1 MAIQADCCKT
11 LATGAVRN
19 QCRPNSYFRSD
30 RPFILIPGDTSRFS
44 FTRTPAARAKRGGS
58 QFALAIAL
66 AAGATLGV
74 TALEAPAFAAKK
86 DKKSKE
92 TEAPKA
98 NYSKGFV
105 AAYSPINDLYQA
117 EPKDNAA
124 IIAGIPGMVAA
135 VETPDDRF
143 AAGNL
148 LYSFGRA
155 TSDRALQRKGV
166 DMMLESG
173 KVPAEALGDYNFLA
187 GQLAY
192 QDKDWE
198 TSRTHLK
205 AAIDTGYSSSDPQA
219 IISETYFS
227 QDKFAEGLEYLAAE
241 INKRVLAGKDVDQA
255 WLQRGIAISY
265 KNGFAESAG
274 AFARMN
280 AKMFPSRDSW
290 GDAIAIERNF
300 NDFDSQETLDMMR
313 LAKRTG
319 SMRNERDY
327 VDYIE
332 VADARRLPGEV
343 NSAVEQG
350 LAAGLLN
357 TSDVFVAESRSTA
370 KARLNADQAELPA
383 LERDARK
390 PTATAVTATAAG
402 DAFLSYGKAAQAEEM
417 YMIALT
423 KAGADMPRVMTRLG
437 IAQVDQGKIEEAKAT
452 FAKVTGNRAPIAKLW
467 AVYADQKAADAPAET
482 AAVM

>member
-1 MAIQADCCKT
+1 M
-11 LATGAVRN
+11 
-19 QCRPNSYFRSD
+19 
-30 RPFILIPGDTSRFS
+30 FS
-44 FTRTPAARAKRGGS
+44 FTRNPAVRAARSGS
-58 QFALAIAL
+58 KLALAIAL
-66 AAGATLGV
+66 VAGTTLGV
-74 TALEAPAFAAKK
+74 TALETPAFAAKK
-86 DKKSKE
+86 EKKTKE
-92 TEAPKA
+92 AEAPKA

-105 AAYSPINDLYQA
+105 AAYSPINDMYQV

-124 IIAGIPGMVAA
+124 ITAGIPGMVAA

-148 LYSFGRA
+148 IYSFGRA

-173 KVPAEALGDYNFLA
+173 KIPAQALGDYNFLA

-198 TSRTHLK
+198 TSRTRLK

-227 QDKFAEGLEYLAAE
+227 QDKYAEGLEYLAAE
-241 INKRVLAGKDVDQA
+241 INKRVAAGNGVDQA
-255 WLQRGIAISY
+255 WLQRGIAIAY
-265 KNGFAESAG
+265 KNGFSDTAAG
-274 AFARMN
+274 FARMN
-280 AKMFPSRDSW
+280 AKMFPGRDSW

-300 NDFDSQETLDMMR
+300 NDFESQETLDIMR
-313 LAKRTG
+313 LAMRTG
-319 SMRNERDY
+319 SLRNERDY

-332 VADARRLPGEV
+332 VADARRLPAEV
-343 NSAVEQG
+343 NATVDAG

-370 KARLNADQAELPA
+370 KGRLSADQAELPA

-390 PTATAVTATAAG
+390 PSSTALTATAAG

-417 YMIALT
+417 YTIALSKT
-423 KAGADMPRVMTRLG
+423 GADTPRVMTRLG
-437 IAQVDQGKIEEAKAT
+437 IAQVDQGKTEEAKAT
-452 FAKVTGNRAPIAKLW
+452 FAKVTGKRAPIAKLW
-467 AVYADQKAADAPAET
+467 SVYAEQKAAGAPAET
-482 AAVM
+482 AAAM